1 MSKILDIQDGNLD
14 HDNQFVDMDKLRAL
28 TWTGIPQT
36 EPRFRCEAWKLLLD
50 YIPIDRGFKDEMLKR
65 KREEYQEIVRKYFGD
80 FSNENVLSAAG
91 NNNSDENG
99 IHMSEFERK
108 NFR

>member
-1 MSKILDIQDGNLD
+1 
-14 HDNQFVDMDKLRAL
+14 
-28 TWTGIPQT
+28 
-36 EPRFRCEAWKLLLD
+36 
-50 YIPIDRGFKDEMLKR
+50 MLKR

-91 NNNSDENG
+91 NNNSDQNG